1 MASGA
6 KFCFLGRTF
15 MYGVGAL
22 GNNGAL
28 HTFEMLKKQLTQV
41 MIQIGCE
48 KISDLKSF
56 LYLKQEG

>member
-28 HTFEMLKKQLTQV
+28 HTFEMLKKQLNQV

-48 KISDLKSF
+48 KTSELINFINSK
-56 LYLKQEG
+56 K